1 LKEKLVVKEKSAIQ
15 MGTVIKEAS
24 RKTKEMDMVFT
35 GINKVISIMKV
46 TGVKIP
52 EMVNLSK
59 RR

>member
-1 LKEKLVVKEKSAIQ
+1 MVKEKSAIQ

-24 RKTKEMDMVFT
+24 RKTKEMDMVFI

-59 RR
+59 RS

>member
-1 LKEKLVVKEKSAIQ
+1 MVKEKSAIQ